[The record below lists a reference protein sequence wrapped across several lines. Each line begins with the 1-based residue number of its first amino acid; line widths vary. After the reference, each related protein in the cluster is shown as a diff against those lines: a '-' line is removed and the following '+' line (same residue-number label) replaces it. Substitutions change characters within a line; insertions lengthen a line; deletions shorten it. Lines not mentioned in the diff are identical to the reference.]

1 MSSVRDGYKVSA
13 DSLCKWLQYLLKLW
27 IHFCQSGQQPFPV
40 LLKIKSEHLVIP
52 HELSLIDLA
61 ISQHSSPGSLKVVIG
76 VENVPGGVDSVPGR
90 NLMITMCHDI
100 LLTSDT

>member
-1 MSSVRDGYKVSA
+1 MHN
-13 DSLCKWLQYLLKLW
+13 LLKLW
-27 IHFCQSGQQPFPV
+27 IHLLFV
-40 LLKIKSEHLVIP
+40 LIKSKPEHLVIP

-90 NLMITMCHDI
+90 YLYDNYVSCHNI